1 MCMYVINSE
10 CLPDIYVLKFKLMI
24 LSEEPHS
31 RPGMDE
37 VAQRLEA
44 VYVDIILSEVKGNL
58 TLRQTQLG
66 ELQKEDKDY
75 GA

>member
-1 MCMYVINSE
+1 MYVIKSE
-10 CLPDIYVLKFKLMI
+10 CLPDIYVLKLKLMI
-24 LSEEPHS
+24 LPEEPHS
-31 RPGMDE
+31 RPAMDE

-44 VYVDIILSEVKGNL
+44 VYVDIILSEVQGNL
-58 TLRQTQLG
+58 TLRQTQFG